1 MMNKEQKIL
10 PLEQSLANYSI
21 ILLNTNMNVFP
32 RLKDTRLKW
41 PPLPNP
47 QKLLLFLRHL
57 KYKYCEQIS
66 TKVHWSSNL
75 WPYRHFWAKI
85 RGQASEHDITLTA
98 NNHIFLDT
106 ILKRHWYL
114 HQTKC
119 NYLNEKQAHKT
130 EDICLV
136 QPNVQKMC

>member
-1 MMNKEQKIL
+1 M
-10 PLEQSLANYSI
+10 
-21 ILLNTNMNVFP
+21 
-32 RLKDTRLKW
+32 KW
-41 PPLPNP
+41 PPLSIP

-130 EDICLV
+130 GPTIFV
-136 QPNVQKMC
+136 WYSPMYKNVLRYFNKSLPSLNSTNDTIRRHEKSWMYSYVSTH